1 MAKTSIDT
9 VNATDTFQVWLNK
22 TNELVALFNTDAMTA
37 SVLGDTTIGNAT
49 LVGSFTANTI
59 NAVGGLSANTFSVL
73 SIENKDSSTAD
84 IDVTSPI
91 AISSTERNILS
102 ITAPTGPIISL
113 TNQFPITWNLSLS
126 SDAQTAEFQI
136 ARGTGSAIMR
146 LTADS
151 QVIFDADT
159 TINQD
164 LTVLGEITGNASS
177 SSILETARDI
187 TATGDLAWTVSF
199 DGSENVSSNATIQAN
214 SVSNGKFRQSS
225 ALSVVGRT
233 SNSTGNVAD
242 ISAAAD
248 HQVLRRSGTT
258 LGFGSIDLSQ
268 SAAVTNSLPVTNGGT
283 GQSSFVAGRILFGG
297 STIGS
302 DAALFWNNS
311 NKRLGINTASP
322 LHALDVTGTIR
333 STTVI
338 TNTSQHQAGSPT
350 APAVSV
356 RDTNNGIY
364 SSSTSTLNV
373 TTGGTLAATFSAG
386 GDFTAVGN
394 VFAFSDVRLKSNIA
408 TIDNGLSKVLEMRGV
423 EYTKDGKKSLG
434 LIAQEVEA
442 VLPEMVAEIEGFK
455 TVSYGNI
462 VAVLIEAIKDLNKEI
477 ELLKSNQK
485 G

>member
-1 MAKTSIDT
+1 MAKTNIEI
-9 VNATDTFQVWLNK
+9 VNTTDTFQVWLNK
-22 TNELVALFNTDAMTA
+22 TNELVTLFNTDAMTA
-37 SVLGDTTIGNAT
+37 SALGDTTVGNAT

-59 NAVGGLSANTFSVL
+59 NTVGTLSANTASIL
-73 SIENKDSSTAD
+73 SLQNKDSATAN
-84 IDVTSPI
+84 INVTSPV
-91 AISSTERNILS
+91 AITSTERNILS
-102 ITAPTGPIISL
+102 ITAPTGPVISL
-113 TNQFPITWNLSLS
+113 TNQFPITWSVSLS
-126 SDAQTAEFQI
+126 SDAQTAEFQV
-136 ARGTGSAIMR
+136 ARGFDSPILR

-151 QVIFDADT
+151 QVLLDANT
-159 TINQD
+159 TVSQD
-164 LTVLGEITGNASS
+164 LTVTGAINGNATSA
-177 SSILETARDI
+177 SILQTARNI
-187 TATGDLAWTVSF
+187 TASGDIAWTVSF
-199 DGSENVSSNATIQAN
+199 NGSANVSSTATIQPNA
-214 SVSNGKFRQSS
+214 VSNEKFRQSV

-233 SNSTGNVAD
+233 ANSTGNVAD
-242 ISAAAD
+242 ISAATN

-258 LGFGSIDLSQ
+258 LGFGAIDLSQ
-268 SAAVTNSLPVTNGGT
+268 AAAVTNTLPVANGGT
-283 GQSSFVAGRILFGG
+283 GQSSFVAGRVLFGG
-297 STIGS
+297 TTVGS
-302 DAALFWNNS
+302 DAALFWDNV

-394 VFAFSDVRLKSNIA
+394 VFAFSDARLKSNIT